1 MKEVHSNRRRFL
13 AALAGVTGG
22 SWLALHAPAI
32 LAAGEAAALQQEA
45 DAPLARLTPAEALTL
60 GAVAEQIIPADDLP
74 GAVEIGVVYFID
86 NVLGDFMAGAAGLL
100 QQGAADLDRAASQ
113 RCPACGGFADLP
125 FEEQTALLETIE
137 ETPFFNTMISLTHCG
152 VFAAPSW
159 GGNRDK
165 AGWALLDFQ
174 DRHGWQPP
182 FGYYDAILQESGRD
196 S

>member
-1 MKEVHSNRRRFL
+1 MNEMHSNRRRFI

-45 DAPLARLTPAEALTL
+45 DAPLANLSPSEALTL

-74 GAVEIGVVYFID
+74 GAVEIGVVHFID

-100 QQGAADLDRAASQ
+100 QQGAADLDRAANES
-113 RCPACGGFADLP
+113 CPGCNGFADLS
-125 FEEQTALLETIE
+125 FDEQTALLETIE

-159 GGNRDK
+159 GGNKNK

-174 DRHGWQPP
+174 DRHMWQPP
-182 FGYYDAILQESGRD
+182 FGYYDAALEESGHG